1 MNKMIAGLETAIAAA
16 TAIATTAATPGS
28 PEAQW
33 VPGTREAVSTMN
45 TLFGPTG
52 LIATPTAYGSEH
64 NNIQFGAFFGDDIS
78 SASGN
83 YGIIRYVEVGGAYL
97 DRTGASDKAVANAK
111 VTIIPQNFRNFE
123 VGIGVIDAF
132 DAIDQTFYVVGSAD
146 LVTPEW
152 RVNVRGE
159 RFSTIGLKV
168 HAGVGNGIFDEEL
181 FVGGELLFTQNVSLV
196 GEWDTEDFNAA
207 LRYAHR
213 DYFNV
218 QFGFFK
224 SDFFLGATTT
234 LRF

>member
-1 MNKMIAGLETAIAAA
+1 MIAGFETAIAAA
-16 TAIATTAATPGS
+16 TAVAATAATPAG
-28 PEAQW
+28 PGAQW
-33 VPGTREAVSTMN
+33 MPGTREAVSTMN
-45 TLFGPTG
+45 SLFGPTG
-52 LIATPTAYGSEH
+52 LIGTPTAYVSEH
-64 NNIQFGAFFGDDIS
+64 NSIRFGAFFGDDLS
-78 SASGN
+78 AASGN
-83 YGIIRYVEVGGAYL
+83 YGIIRYVEVGGAFL
-97 DRTGASDKAVANAK
+97 DRTGVSDKAVANAK

-152 RVNVRGE
+152 RVKVRGE

-168 HAGVGNGIFDEEL
+168 HAGIGNGMFNEEL
-181 FVGGELLFTQNVSLV
+181 FAGGELLFTKNVSLV
-196 GEWDTEDFNAA
+196 GEWDTKDFNAA
-207 LRYAHR
+207 IRYAHG

-218 QFGFFK
+218 QLGFFK

>member
-1 MNKMIAGLETAIAAA
+1 MIATLETVI
-16 TAIATTAATPGS
+16 TAATMLVTPLSS
-28 PEAQW
+28 PAAQPQW
-33 VPGTREAVSTMN
+33 VEGTREAVSTMN

-52 LIATPTAYGSEH
+52 LIATPTAYVSEH
-64 NNIQFGAFFGDDIS
+64 NSIQFGAFFGDDIS

-83 YGIIRYVEVGGAYL
+83 YGVIRYVEIGGAYL

-132 DAIDQTFYVVGSAD
+132 DAIKQTFYVVGSAD

-181 FVGGELLFTQNVSLV
+181 FAGGELLFTKNVSLV

-207 LRYAHR
+207 VRYAHS

-218 QFGFFK
+218 QIGFFK

>member
-1 MNKMIAGLETAIAAA
+1 MITGFETAIAAVMV
-16 TAIATTAATPGS
+16 AATPTMAG
-28 PEAQW
+28 AQW
-33 VPGTREAVSTMN
+33 TPGTREAVSTMN

-52 LIATPTAYGSEH
+52 LIATPTAYVSEH
-64 NNIQFGAFFGDDIS
+64 SSIQFGAFFGDDIS

-83 YGIIRYVEVGGAYL
+83 YGLIRYVEIGGAYL
-97 DRTGASDKAVANAK
+97 DRTGADDKAVANAK

-159 RFSTIGLKV
+159 RFSSIGLKV

-181 FVGGELLFTQNVSLV
+181 FAGGELLFTKNVSLV
-196 GEWDTEDFNAA
+196 GEWDTKDFNAA
-207 LRYAHR
+207 IRYAHEN
-213 DYFNV
+213 YFNA
-218 QFGFFK
+218 QIGFFK
-224 SDFFLGATTT
+224 SDFFLSATTT

>member
-1 MNKMIAGLETAIAAA
+1 MMITGFETAIAAA
-16 TAIATTAATPGS
+16 TAIVATTATS
-28 PEAQW
+28 PPAETQW
-33 VPGTREAVSTMN
+33 VQGTREPVSTMN

-52 LIATPTAYGSEH
+52 LIATPTAYVSEH
-64 NNIQFGAFFGDDIS
+64 NSIQFGAFFGDDIS
-78 SASGN
+78 GASGN
-83 YGIIRYVEVGGAYL
+83 YGLIRYVEVGGAFL

-123 VGIGVIDAF
+123 IGIGVVDAF

-168 HAGVGNGIFDEEL
+168 HAGVGNGVFDEEL
-181 FVGGELLFTQNVSLV
+181 FAGGELLFTKNVSLV
-196 GEWDTEDFNAA
+196 GEWDTKDFNAA
-207 LRYAHR
+207 IRYAHG

-218 QFGFFK
+218 QAGFFK
-224 SDFFLGATTT
+224 SDFFLSATTT

>member
-1 MNKMIAGLETAIAAA
+1 MIAGFESVI
-16 TAIATTAATPGS
+16 TAATLAVTPLSS
-28 PEAQW
+28 PKVEPQW
-33 VPGTREAVSTMN
+33 VEGTREAVSTMN

-52 LIATPTAYGSEH
+52 LIATPTAYVSEH
-64 NNIQFGAFFGDDIS
+64 NSIQFGAFFGDGIS
-78 SASGN
+78 AASGN

-97 DRTGASDKAVANAK
+97 DRTDASDKAIANAK

-132 DAIDQTFYVVGSAD
+132 DTIDQTFYVVGSAD

-181 FVGGELLFTQNVSLV
+181 FAGGELLFTKNVSLV

-207 LRYAHR
+207 LRYAHSN
-213 DYFNV
+213 YFNV
-218 QFGFFK
+218 QVGFFK